1 MQIKG
6 FMRSHFF
13 YRWFWLS
20 FSIGLASTSLI
31 GQDPLF
37 TQYFSNPLTVNPAF
51 SGVNEGVRINTQ
63 FRTNWVNWPSPY
75 KTAQISFEN
84 YFPALNSGF
93 GLRLL
98 TDDAGNGVLRTNQIA
113 AVYAYQLRVNKEW
126 FIRFGLEAGANQ
138 VQLNWSKLYFEDQID
153 PFKGLNPSLP
163 VTGTPPLRVK

>member
-13 YRWFWLS
+13 CRWLWLS
-20 FSIGLASTSLI
+20 FSIGLATTSLI
-31 GQDPLF
+31 AQDPLF

-75 KTAQISFEN
+75 KTAQISVEN
-84 YFPALNSGF
+84 FSPLLNSGF

-98 TDDAGNGVLRTNQIA
+98 TDDAG
-113 AVYAYQLRVNKEW
+113 
-126 FIRFGLEAGANQ
+126 
-138 VQLNWSKLYFEDQID
+138 
-153 PFKGLNPSLP
+153 
-163 VTGTPPLRVK
+163 